1 MDYITETDMD
11 KVRGIAK
18 ELLEVPVCQI
28 PGMPFVT
35 HPILSCTLYPMN
47 NDFNSCVDITEDAA
61 AMEQVKAD
69 IRRRIDDCDSITQIG
84 ASIIDKKYRLL
95 FLKLCE
101 GYASRTD
108 VGLYL
113 NQLWCSVEN
122 IIGDPNVTQKDII
135 RLFKLADPTVLMSE
149 NDQKALETLP
159 DTVTV
164 YRGIRKTLLI
174 SGKRMIDGFSWSTG
188 MDTAY
193 WFARRFAHCQEEMG
207 RVFRAEI
214 RKEFILAYFGV
225 DGFEREV
232 VVTPYRLRN
241 ITEIPVE
248 YRREI

>member
-11 KVRGIAK
+11 KVRQIARI
-18 ELLEVPVCQI
+18 LLNVPVCQI
-28 PGMPFVT
+28 PGMPFVS
-35 HPILSCTLYPMN
+35 HPVFSCTLYPMN
-47 NDFNSCVDITEDAA
+47 GDFNNCVDITKDAA

-101 GYASRTD
+101 GYISRTD
-108 VGLYL
+108 IGIYL

-135 RLFKLADPTVLMSE
+135 RLFKLADPAVLMSE
-149 NDQKALETLP
+149 DDQKALNALP

-174 SGKRMIDGFSWSTG
+174 NGKRMIDGFSWSTSF
-188 MDTAY
+188 DAAY

-214 RKEFILAYFGV
+214 RKEFILAYFGA

-232 VVTPYRLRN
+232 VVTPHQLRK

-248 YRREI
+248 CRREI